1 MVWVLGMCPVETLDI
16 REQSSAREPRLPRV
30 TYATV
35 LGVAFSCFPQTYSQT
50 NCLKEEVVPE

>member
-16 REQSSAREPRLPRV
+16 REQSSAREPGLPRV

-35 LGVAFSCFPQTYSQT
+35 LGVCFLLSHVF
-50 NCLKEEVVPE
+50 LKLFERGGGARMAD